1 MEKIIANEPQSKYSP
16 DCGFYDLM
24 LLYYVEKLS
33 RRGRILCLYPN
44 LWTVIKIEKK
54 NKKNKNF

>member
-1 MEKIIANEPQSKYSP
+1 
-16 DCGFYDLM
+16 M

-54 NKKNKNF
+54 KNKKKEELLMCIIYIMYHFEVACKVSCN